1 MSCSIPKSGYNSAPE
16 MTKIMTESADTI
28 WNFPCAFPLKVFGRN
43 SDELEALVVEIV
55 RRHAPD
61 LEDSAVSRR
70 TSGGDAYRSITAT
83 FTAHSREQLDA
94 LYLELSQH
102 EQILMLL

>member
-1 MSCSIPKSGYNSAPE
+1 
-16 MTKIMTESADTI
+16 MTDPIETI

-43 SDELEALVVEIV
+43 SDEFEALVIEIV

-61 LEDSAVSRR
+61 LEDSAVSSRL
-70 TSGGDAYRSITAT
+70 SGGAAYRSITAT

-102 EQILMLL
+102 EQVLMLL